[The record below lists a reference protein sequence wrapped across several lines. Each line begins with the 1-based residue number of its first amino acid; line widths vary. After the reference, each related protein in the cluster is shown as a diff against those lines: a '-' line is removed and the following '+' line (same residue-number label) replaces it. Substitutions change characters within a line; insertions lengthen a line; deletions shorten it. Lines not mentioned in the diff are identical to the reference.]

1 MTWQVVKG
9 MNRILLVGGGGR
21 EDAVGRKIVEG
32 GAALYCVAKNLN
44 PSLARISKDYR
55 VMDELSYDKIVQYA
69 MEMKIDLM
77 FIGPDPVLETP
88 LVDLASK
95 SGILVPSP
103 SMAAAR
109 IETSKEYMRS
119 FVERN
124 GISGNIFSR
133 VFSSSREAAEFIKS
147 SDLEFAIKPIGLTG
161 GKGVRVM
168 GVQINSREE
177 AAAYA
182 AEVASRDGKVLLEE
196 RISGEEFSLQVFSD
210 GRNVSPMPLA
220 QDYKR
225 ALEGDNG
232 PNTGGMG
239 SITGADHGLPFITP
253 ACRDSAL
260 SIIRSVVHH
269 MNLEGNPFRGVM
281 YGQFMQVNGT
291 PKIVEINARFA
302 DPEGINVLYLLDENL
317 PDILFRMAESSLG
330 NYTRFLRK
338 ATTLKYIV
346 PNGYGSAPLP
356 GPLEIELANMPE
368 DLQIYYASVSGT
380 PEKVQ
385 MTSSRALAVISRS
398 ETIESAS
405 DIVEENLWRIKGNFY
420 VRHDIGSRKFMRA
433 KMN

>member
-1 MTWQVVKG
+1 

-21 EDAVGRKIVEG
+21 EDAIGRKIVDG
-32 GAALYCVAKNLN
+32 GASLYCVARHLN
-44 PSLARISKDYR
+44 PSLARISRDYR
-55 VMDELSYDKIVQYA
+55 VMDELSYDRIVQYA
-69 MEMKIDLM
+69 LEMKIDLM
-77 FIGPDPVLETP
+77 FVGPDPVLETP

-95 SGILVPSP
+95 AGILVPSP
-103 SMAAAR
+103 SRAAAR

-119 FVERN
+119 FLKRN
-124 GISGNIFSR
+124 GIRGNIFSR
-133 VFSSSREAAEFIKS
+133 IFSNSREVAEFIRS

-182 AEVASRDGKVLLEE
+182 AEVAARDGKVLLEE
-196 RISGEEFSLQVFSD
+196 RIGGEEFSLQVFSD
-210 GRNVSPMPLA
+210 GKSVSPMPLA

-225 ALEGDNG
+225 ALEGDKG

-239 SITGADHGLPFITP
+239 SITGVDYGLPFIAP

-260 SIIRSVVHH
+260 GIIRSVVHH
-269 MNLEGNPFRGVM
+269 MNLEGNPFQGVM
-281 YGQFMQVNGT
+281 YGQFMQVNGEA
-291 PKIVEINARFA
+291 KIVEINARFA

-317 PDILFRMAESSLG
+317 PDILFRIADSSLG
-330 NYTRFLRK
+330 SYTRFLRK

-346 PNGYGSAPLP
+346 PNGYGSDPQP
-356 GPLEIELANMPE
+356 GSLEVELANMPE

-380 PEKVQ
+380 PERVQ
-385 MTSSRALAVISRS
+385 MTSSRALAVIARS

-405 DIVEENLWRIKGNFY
+405 DSVEENMWRIKGDFY
-420 VRHDIGSRKFMRA
+420 VRHDIGSREFLKE
-433 KMN
+433 KMS

>member
-1 MTWQVVKG
+1 MAGQVVRE
-9 MNRILLVGGGGR
+9 MNKILLVGGGGR
-21 EDAVGRKIVEG
+21 EDAIGRRIVDG
-32 GAALYCVAKNLN
+32 GASLYCVAKNLN
-44 PSLARISKDYR
+44 PSLARIAKDYR
-55 VMDELSYDKIVQYA
+55 VMDELSYSRIVQYA

-77 FIGPDPVLETP
+77 FVGPDPALETP

-109 IETSKEYMRS
+109 IETSKEYMRD
-119 FVERN
+119 FVQRN
-124 GISGNIFSR
+124 NISGNIFSR
-133 VFSSSREAAEFIKS
+133 VFSNGREAAEFIRS
-147 SDLEFAIKPIGLTG
+147 SDLEYAIKPIGLTG

-196 RISGEEFSLQVFSD
+196 RITGEEFSLQVFSD
-210 GRNVSPMPLA
+210 GKSVSPMPLA

-225 ALEGDNG
+225 ALEGDLG

-253 ACRDSAL
+253 ACRDNAL

-269 MNLEGNPFRGVM
+269 MSLEGNPFRGVM

-302 DPEGINVLYLLDENL
+302 DPEGINVLFLLDESL
-317 PDILFRMAESSLG
+317 PDILFRIAESSLG
-330 NYTRFLRK
+330 SYTRFMRK

-346 PNGYGSAPLP
+346 PNGYGSAPQP
-356 GPLEIELANMPE
+356 GTLEIELADMPE

-398 ETIESAS
+398 DTIESAS
-405 DIVEENLWRIKGNFY
+405 DFVEENLWRIKGNFY
-420 VRHDIGSRKFMRA
+420 VRHDIGSRDFLKK
-433 KMN
+433 KMH

>member
-21 EDAVGRKIVEG
+21 EDAVGRKIVDG
-32 GAALYCVAKNLN
+32 GASLYCVARNLN

-55 VMDELSYDKIVQYA
+55 VLDELSYDKIVQYA
-69 MEMKIDLM
+69 REMQIDLM
-77 FIGPDPVLETP
+77 FVGPDPVLETP
-88 LVDLASK
+88 LVDIVSK

-133 VFSSSREAAEFIKS
+133 VFSNGRDAAEFIRS

-168 GVQINSREE
+168 GIQINSREE

-182 AEVASRDGKVLLEE
+182 AEVATRDGKVLLEE

-210 GRNVSPMPLA
+210 GKSVSPMPLA

-225 ALEGDNG
+225 ALEGDKG

-239 SITGADHGLPFITP
+239 SITGADHVLPFITP

-260 SIIRSVVHH
+260 NIIRSVVDH

-302 DPEGINVLYLLDENL
+302 DPEGINMLYLLDENL
-317 PDILFRMAESSLG
+317 PDILFRIADSSLG
-330 NYTRFLRK
+330 SYTRFLRK

-346 PNGYGSAPLP
+346 PNGYGSVPQP
-356 GPLEIELANMPE
+356 GQLEIELANMPE

-405 DIVEENLWRIKGNFY
+405 DLVEENLWRIKGNFY
-420 VRHDIGSRKFMRA
+420 VRHDIGSREYMKA
-433 KMN
+433 KMK